1 LRDHRFIPRVF
12 KRANIKRNEE
22 SGYPNRLKSNVTKT
36 IVPKKRTNCLDDPGI
51 SPINDF
57 FPVVCILKKS
67 LSRKKL
73 DKTKRSI
80 PKQIGNIPVPAV
92 RKVPIGILRERMTV
106 IPPKRKITIPL
117 AISFLLKF
125 FS

>member
-1 LRDHRFIPRVF
+1 
-12 KRANIKRNEE
+12 
-22 SGYPNRLKSNVTKT
+22 VTKT

-51 SPINDF
+51 SPTNDF

-80 PKQIGNIPVPAV
+80 PRQRGNIPVPAV

-106 IPPKRKITIPL
+106 IAPNRKSTIPPINSSL
-117 AISFLLKF
+117 FKLFTVLMIIVNC
-125 FS
+125 